1 MTKFIVVDVDATV
14 VDTSFCWFKYLEC
27 LTKNKYRYMQEL
39 PYNSEGFIEYNLAKY
54 YPELT
59 EDEAFSFW
67 HNPTL
72 YDNMKPIPEV
82 VEALAGIVGDVK
94 VVFCSMCR
102 PEHLKSKENF
112 IDREIG
118 QFLQVPYGFVDTADK
133 DSLKADVFIDD
144 RHNFLNMS
152 DTGAV
157 KIKINTPYTQ
167 DEELK
172 VPVIAVDTWVEI
184 KGIFKALGYIGEV

>member
-1 MTKFIVVDVDATV
+1 MTKFIVVDLDLSIAPS
-14 VDTSFCWFKYLEC
+14 DFQWWNYLQEMSSHDDPEPLVYRELRGDLIDYNLGVYFPS
-27 LTKNKYRYMQEL
+27 LTKEETQ
-39 PYNSEGFIEYNLAKY
+39 
-54 YPELT
+54 
-59 EDEAFSFW
+59 SFW
-67 HNPTL
+67 SSPTL
-72 YDNMKPIPEV
+72 YDKMKPIPHV
-82 VEALAGIVGDVK
+82 VETLAAVEGDVK
-94 VVFCSMCR
+94 IVFCSMCR
-102 PEHLKSKENF
+102 PEHLKSKKNF

-118 QFLQVPYGFVDTADK
+118 QYLKVPYGFVDTADK

-144 RHNFLNMS
+144 RHNFLNIS
-152 DTGAV
+152 DNGAV